1 MSQISSYKRKNKPVG
16 SDIMIGTSVDTG
28 QTKNFSVNALSITAV
43 NVYLG
48 TNSFQFVIDPDD
60 NGNRPEASIS
70 FENYQGDNT
79 PFSSITSLYV
89 NTIMLNGSYSIAYL
103 TRLIGENIVISDRR
117 DLDRYGIYSLDSLT
131 LISGDVYEMGLTFIE
146 GNSSLHNLHYY
157 GIASEGGSG
166 GGGGNDKNYVH
177 DQSVASTTWNIQH
190 NLRKF
195 PSVTMVLPTGQKGYG
210 DVTYIDENNLTIT
223 FASAES
229 GKAYMN

>member
-28 QTKNFSVNALSITAV
+28 QTKNFSVNALSIAAV

-48 TNSFQFVIDPDD
+48 TNSFQFVIDP
-60 NGNRPEASIS
+60 NESGNRPEASIS
-70 FENYQGDNT
+70 FENYEGDNT
-79 PFSSITSLYV
+79 PFSSINSLYV

-103 TRLIGENIVISDRR
+103 TRLIGTNIVISDRR
-117 DLDRYGIYSLDSLT
+117 DLDRYGVFKLESLT
-131 LISGDVYEMGLTFIE
+131 LISGNVYEMSLTFIE

-157 GIASEGGSG
+157 GIAFDAEI
-166 GGGGNDKNYVH
+166 NADKTFVFNQPTAATEWYVQH
-177 DQSVASTTWNIQH
+177 DLN
-190 NLRKF
+190 KF
-195 PSVTMVLPTGQKGYG
+195 PTATVALSTGQQGFA

-229 GKAYMN
+229 GKAYIN